1 MSNIYLYVRS
11 IGSQGTLVSQMTREE
26 ATKIIKDFKQTNY
39 QVGILSAKDLNTL
52 SIVYGEFAPFKEVEY
67 MYIVNILEKKI
78 QDKILDKSKKSSLYD
93 LAKKIVDKNGIASL
107 NFEKEVSIDEL
118 EILPKIPYSHIA
130 KIGRVDKVKGKNL
143 QSKNQQVINLRRFFN
158 TDDLTSITDMQVAC
172 RKQIKVNGCEYAL
185 ASWLKEG
192 ELKAKDIK
200 IKVFDLEKLKL
211 SIDKIRKMT
220 LKNQDEFHTELV
232 ELLAGCG
239 IALVLVEKFPN
250 TNVIGATQWINK
262 GQQAII
268 QLTLKGKRSDSFWF
282 TLMHEIAHI
291 IEHNSKDFHMQDED
305 KLVLEDEADNIARN
319 WLIPDDEYKKFK
331 LKGNMTISSIKD
343 FSESIKIHPCI
354 LIGRL
359 QHDGI
364 LSWSTYSS
372 YKPKVKII

>member
-26 ATKIIKDFKQTNY
+26 ATKLIKDFKQTNY

-78 QDKILDKSKKSSLYD
+78 QDKILDKS
-93 LAKKIVDKNGIASL
+93 
-107 NFEKEVSIDEL
+107 
-118 EILPKIPYSHIA
+118 KIPYSHIA

-268 QLTLKGKRSDSFWF
+268 QLTLKGKRADSFWF